1 MEFFELEVIVA
12 DDSDPIK
19 NIEQI
24 QLIRKPGLNR
34 EIIKR

>member
-24 QLIRKPGLNR
+24 QLVNKKTW
-34 EIIKR
+34 IIS